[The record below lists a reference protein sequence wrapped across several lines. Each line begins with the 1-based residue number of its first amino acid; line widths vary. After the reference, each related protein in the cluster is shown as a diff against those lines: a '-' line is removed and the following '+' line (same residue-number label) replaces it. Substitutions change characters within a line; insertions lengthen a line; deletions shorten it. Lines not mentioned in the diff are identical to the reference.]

1 MKNLAIICII
11 IAVVAAVWSCVDPD
25 KSHQLTAAAVA
36 ALGVA
41 GGAFAGIRAIIPKK

>member
-1 MKNLAIICII
+1 MKNIAIICAV

-25 KSHQLTAAAVA
+25 KSHQLTAATVA